1 MTFLRR
7 TRTALVVLPV
17 WIVMILTGG
26 QWCLMAGSATAH
38 PVVSSAP
45 VGGHAASSHAA
56 SAHDRSVA
64 HGEQGEPVAH
74 GEHGE
79 HDASQP
85 KSQEHGSGG
94 CESQAA
100 CSVAIDAAP
109 RVASV
114 PERQRPVR
122 PARQPGAQLASLSLA
137 PELPPP
143 RA

>member
-7 TRTALVVLPV
+7 ARTALVVLPV

-45 VGGHAASSHAA
+45 AAGHAASSHSA

-64 HGEQGEPVAH
+64 QGEPVAH

>member
-100 CSVAIDAAP
+100 CSVAIAPAP
-109 RVASV
+109 RLASV